1 MLVYMGL
8 DNLSIDLVRV
18 GGKNQKEHFRPIAL
32 TMTRQGYG
40 RCNELKQR
48 SSNSNET

>member
-1 MLVYMGL
+1 MLGYMGL
-8 DNLSIDLVRV
+8 DNLSIDLHV

-32 TMTRQGYG
+32 TMARQGYG
-40 RCNELKQR
+40 QWNELKQR